1 MNTKLS
7 LLFGALALSGCSSM
21 HSESGAK
28 QNLVTP
34 PSSPALIEHRSCNDR
49 YDYHLSNQ
57 DFSRFD
63 EMAQQ
68 LAHASGCFIR
78 TDLAKTGDVKVHS
91 VEGKMS
97 ILEAIKTAIAGT
109 RLQVVHHTPKTI
121 TIE

>member
-7 LLFGALALSGCSSM
+7 LLFGALALSGCTTTD
-21 HSESGAK
+21 SGAK
-28 QNLVTP
+28 QNVDTP
-34 PSSPALIEHRSCNDR
+34 PPPTLIEHRSCNDV

-78 TDLAKTGDVKVHS
+78 TNLAKTGAVKVHS

-97 ILEAIKTAIAGT
+97 ILAAIKTAIAGT
-109 RLQVVHHTPKTI
+109 QLKVVHHTPKTI